1 MRIIIILVGI
11 VFATAAQAQQCPQC
25 AAAETCIRDYSR
37 AVAKLKIDYRKGIAE
52 QRKGR
57 ERSLREHFSPRVTL
71 ANEGN
76 ISAAV
81 QLEVDRLRDCLGT
94 AH

>member
-1 MRIIIILVGI
+1 MRIFIALIGI

-25 AAAETCIRDYSR
+25 TAADSCIRDYTR
-37 AVAKLKIDYRKGIAE
+37 AVAKVKIDYRKGMAE

-57 ERSLREHFSPRVTL
+57 ERSLRDHFSSRVTL
-71 ANEGN
+71 ADEGN

-81 QLEVDRLRDCLGT
+81 QLEVDKLKDCL
-94 AH
+94 ARIR